1 MRSPSFLMAAIAASL
16 ALTLSACGAPA
27 PVEPEPVAEPSETVP
42 AEPTPTPE
50 PEAQLPAFGEQI
62 IVVTARATASNGAV
76 LNLTYT
82 AYEPVE
88 SGSDDGQAILAYLEA
103 QGDTSAITTG
113 TIIADEQ
120 PLIMPFEFA
129 AVAEG
134 SVAWP
139 ANEGALTT
147 LGSRGEQTFVGIPA
161 ARVGGFFDFSIVG
174 AGEGYAFNTI
184 TNLPGRPLTV
194 DDWPNRF
201 GYFGFDNFS
210 TPPVLSECSVF
221 ITPYAE
227 QFEVVANEW
236 DVIECFAGVSD

>member
-1 MRSPSFLMAAIAASL
+1 MRSPHYLGAALAACF
-16 ALTLSACGAPA
+16 ALTLTACGAPA
-27 PVEPEPVAEPSETVP
+27 PVEPEPTVEPSETVS
-42 AEPTPTPE
+42 AEPTPTAE
-50 PEAQLPAFGEQI
+50 PEAQLPAFGQQI

-76 LNLTYT
+76 LDLTYT

-88 SGSDDGQAILAYLEA
+88 SGSDDGQAILAYLAA

-113 TIIADEQ
+113 TVIADEQ
-120 PLIMPFEFA
+120 PLIMPFEIT

-134 SVAWP
+134 STVWP
-139 ANEGALTT
+139 TDEGALTT
-147 LGSRGEQTFVGIPA
+147 LGARGEQTYVGIPA
-161 ARVGGFFDFSIVG
+161 ARVGGFFDYSIIG

-210 TPPVLSECSVF
+210 TPPVLSQCSVF
-221 ITPYAE
+221 VTPYAE

-236 DVIECFAGVSD
+236 DVIECFAGVGD